1 MMTGVSRVQGA
12 PSLVRLPRVA
22 RVAIAAAG
30 IGVVWIAVLVAERAV
45 PVDLTV
51 VLLLLLVPVLAAAVV
66 TGPVLA
72 VTTAVAAVV
81 LVNWYL
87 VPPYGTFEIASTGNL
102 VALLVFG
109 LLAALTSL
117 LVEAS
122 ARIQAAA
129 VRERTQ
135 TELLGDVVTKD
146 AADGE
151 LPLERVRAAL
161 ELDRLTLVR
170 DGGSGVDDEVLSTTG
185 SGPELPLVGARAL
198 DVVVPGGYRLV
209 GAGPR
214 RMAADPRFVQSLAAA
229 AVRSYESDVMQEE
242 RERADELSAVDQART
257 ALLASVGH
265 DLRTPLAGLRLA
277 VDALRSPVPLDPA
290 TSDDLWETVEDS
302 TTRLDELISNLLDMG
317 RLEAGVLVARV
328 QPTALDAAVAGAL
341 LGRPQAPVEVEVPDD
356 LPLVLADPVLLE
368 RVVENLVSNA
378 LRYAAPTHQSPVQ
391 VLARRRG
398 AAVELDV
405 VDHGPGLGAAAV
417 APTPVLSPGGGAD
430 SSTGL
435 GLAIVRGFAH
445 AMDVHV
451 ELRETAGG
459 GLTARVSLPAVEA

>member
-1 MMTGVSRVQGA
+1 MMAGVSRVQGA
-12 PSLVRLPRVA
+12 PTLVRLPRAA
-22 RVAIAAAG
+22 RIAITAAG

-51 VLLLLLVPVLAAAVV
+51 VLLLLLVPVLAVAVV

-72 VTTAVAAVV
+72 VITAMAAVV

-170 DGGSGVDDEVLSTTG
+170 DGDAGAEVLATTG
-185 SGPELPLVGARAL
+185 SGAELPPTTDRAL
-198 DVVVPGGYRLV
+198 DVAVPGGYRLV
-209 GAGPR
+209 GSGPR

-229 AVRSYESDVMQEE
+229 AVRSYESDLMQEQ
-242 RERADELSAVDQART
+242 RERADELSAVDRART

-290 TSDDLWETVEDS
+290 VSDDLWETVEDS

-317 RLEAGVLVARV
+317 RLEAGVLVAQP
-328 QPTALDAAVAGAL
+328 QPTALDAVVAAAL
-341 LGRPQAPVEVEVPDD
+341 LGRPHAPMAVEVADD
-356 LPLVLADPVLLE
+356 LPLVRTDPVLLE
-368 RVVENLVSNA
+368 RIVENLVANA
-378 LRYAAPTHQSPVQ
+378 LRYAGPTAEDPVR
-391 VLARRRG
+391 VVAGRRG
-398 AAVELDV
+398 PGIDLDV
-405 VDHGPGLGAAAV
+405 VDHGPGLGDAG
-417 APTPVLSPGGGAD
+417 APTPLTGGGAAD
-430 SSTGL
+430 ASTGL
-435 GLAIVRGFAH
+435 GLAIVHGFAG
-445 AMDVHV
+445 ALGVPV
-451 ELRETAGG
+451 QLLETPGG
-459 GLTARVSLPAVEA
+459 GLTARLSLPVVEPA